1 MKLVKT
7 FFNDQVKIFKP
18 TIYKDN
24 RGYFCETYNYKE
36 LIKLG
41 INDDFVQDNNSLSKK
56 KNTFRG
62 LHLQLTPFQQSKI
75 VRCIKGSFIDIIVD
89 LRFSSSN
96 YCEYKTIKV
105 SEKNMY
111 QVYVPKNF
119 AHGFIT
125 LENDTVINYK
135 TSGYFNK
142 KKSVSITLNDSMIN
156 FKMPNKISKLIMS
169 KNDTNGIS
177 VNYYE
182 KLHN

>member
-1 MKLVKT
+1 MKLIKT
-7 FFNDQVKIFKP
+7 FFNDRVKIIKP
-18 TIYKDN
+18 TVYKDN

-36 LIKLG
+36 LIKFG
-41 INDDFVQDNNSLSKK
+41 IKDDFVQDNNSLSKK

-89 LRFSSSN
+89 LRLSSST
-96 YCEYKTIKV
+96 YLEYKTIKI

-111 QVYVPKNF
+111 QVYIPKNF

-125 LENDTVINYK
+125 LENDTIINYK

-142 KKSVSITLNDSMIN
+142 TKAVSISLYDSMIN
-156 FKMPNKISKLIMS
+156 FKMPDKKSKLIMS
-169 KNDTNGIS
+169 KNDINGIFI
-177 VNYYE
+177 NDYE
-182 KLHN
+182 RLNK